1 MFRTIMCVALFLCV
15 SPAFAQYYQ
24 PSAMP
29 QTNVQVN
36 DFNGGMPQVNVQQ
49 GVEYQPRVQAP
60 YYTPQVQQP
69 SQTQWRPARQP
80 DFYHYHQHEVV
91 GQRPQQYYV
100 PQQQYQQQ
108 YCVPQTYYTYPSYQ
122 QYYCYP
128 QYRTNWF
135 GW

>member
-1 MFRTIMCVALFLCV
+1 MFRTTVCV
-15 SPAFAQYYQ
+15 SLCFFSSTTFAQYYQ
-24 PSAMP
+24 PSAIP

-36 DFNGGMPQVNVQQ
+36 DFNGGVPQVNVQQ

-60 YYTPQVQQP
+60 YFQGNQQYAQP
-69 SQTQWRPARQP
+69 QTQWRPARQP

-91 GQRPQQYYV
+91 QRQSYV
-100 PQQQYQQQ
+100 QQYQQPQ
-108 YCVPQTYYTYPSYQ
+108 YCVPQTQYYYTYPQ

-128 QYRTNWF
+128 QYRTNWW